1 MEKQQLEKY
10 INEYGRDIYLFCKR
24 LTQNKNTADDLYQ
37 ETFLKLWELD
47 NVNDTENPKSY
58 LLGISV
64 NLWKNQCRKQ
74 MWRKR
79 IADIVPASEESQIE
93 HFSAAD
99 SVEDTVISNQ
109 EKLLVV
115 VFVKGKQ
122 HTIREI
128 PKNELGFI
136 CLSGLA
142 TGGSWICYYKALHDG
157 MASVVV
163 PIDKLSILV
172 SIAFSFIVFKEH
184 LTKKAAVGLCL
195 IIAGTLTMLL

>member
-58 LLGISV
+58 LLGIVV

-74 MWRKR
+74 MWRKQ
-79 IADIVPASEESQIE
+79 IADIVPVSEESQIE
-93 HFSAAD
+93 NFSAAD

-109 EKLLVV
+109 EKVLVQDAVNRLPEKLRIVVLLYYMENLKVA
-115 VFVKGKQ
+115 
-122 HTIREI
+122 EI
-128 PKNELGFI
+128 AEQMHESVSSIKSKLMRARKYLRKELE
-136 CLSGLA
+136 
-142 TGGSWICYYKALHDG
+142 D
-157 MASVVV
+157 SV
-163 PIDKLSILV
+163 L
-172 SIAFSFIVFKEH
+172 
-184 LTKKAAVGLCL
+184 
-195 IIAGTLTMLL
+195 

>member
-58 LLGISV
+58 LLGIAV

-74 MWRKR
+74 MWRKQ
-79 IADIVPASEESQIE
+79 IADIVPVSEESQIE
-93 HFSAAD
+93 NFSAAD

-109 EKLLVV
+109 EKVLVQDAV
-115 VFVKGKQ
+115 NRLPEKLRMENLKVA
-122 HTIREI
+122 EI
-128 PKNELGFI
+128 AEQMHESVSSIKSKLMRARKYLRKELE
-136 CLSGLA
+136 
-142 TGGSWICYYKALHDG
+142 D
-157 MASVVV
+157 SV
-163 PIDKLSILV
+163 L
-172 SIAFSFIVFKEH
+172 
-184 LTKKAAVGLCL
+184 
-195 IIAGTLTMLL
+195 

>member
-58 LLGISV
+58 LLGIAV

-74 MWRKR
+74 MWRKQ

-93 HFSAAD
+93 NFSAAD
-99 SVEDTVISNQ
+99 NVEDTVITNQ
-109 EKLLVV
+109 GASDVEPEYD
-115 VFVKGKQ
+115 
-122 HTIREI
+122 EI
-128 PKNELGFI
+128 SVQMKDGSTYVIESKSQRVKNEFYGEYGKNNDLWIGFDYI
-136 CLSGLA
+136 LDLEQVE
-142 TGGSWICYYKALHDG
+142 
-157 MASVVV
+157 SVT
-163 PIDKLSILV
+163 INDT
-172 SIAFSFIVFKEH
+172 VF
-184 LTKKAAVGLCL
+184 TVAD
-195 IIAGTLTMLL
+195 

>member
-58 LLGISV
+58 LLGIAV

-74 MWRKR
+74 MWRKQ
-79 IADIVPASEESQIE
+79 IADIVPVSKESQIE
-93 HFSAAD
+93 NFSAAD

-109 EKLLVV
+109 EKVLVQDAV
-115 VFVKGKQ
+115 NRLPEKPADSGAFVLHGKSESSRDCGADARIGQ
-122 HTIREI
+122 QYKSKLMRAR
-128 PKNELGFI
+128 KYLRKELE
-136 CLSGLA
+136 
-142 TGGSWICYYKALHDG
+142 D
-157 MASVVV
+157 SV
-163 PIDKLSILV
+163 L
-172 SIAFSFIVFKEH
+172 
-184 LTKKAAVGLCL
+184 
-195 IIAGTLTMLL
+195 